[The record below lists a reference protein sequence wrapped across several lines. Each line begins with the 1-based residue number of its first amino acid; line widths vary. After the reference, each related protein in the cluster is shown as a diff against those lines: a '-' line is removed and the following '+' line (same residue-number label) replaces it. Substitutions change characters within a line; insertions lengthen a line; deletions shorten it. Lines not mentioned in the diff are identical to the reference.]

1 MRIVAFDTIGETR
14 AAVMDGDRAV
24 ELHLER
30 WSERAVRAVRGEVF
44 RARVRKVDAAINGAF
59 CDIGKGKDG
68 FLPFGKAGRPDA
80 VREGAAIGVQIARE
94 EFQDKGPTLALFEV
108 EPGEA
113 PETIV
118 SAPPLAERLS
128 MMFDAPV
135 RTPKEAEIELDE
147 LFDAALE
154 PVVALAGGGRLII
167 EPVTALTAIDVDAS
181 GRKAPGGSAKFAL
194 DLNRAAAREA
204 GRQIRLRGIGGVIAI
219 DFLPLK
225 KKADQATL
233 DQTLK
238 GAFKGDPAKID
249 IAPASRFAVVE
260 LARQRLG
267 RALHEICWERFGVES
282 VETAALSA
290 LRALEREGRA
300 NRAAKLE
307 LRAGGEVHA
316 WLDAD
321 TIGWRKAAKHRL
333 GDRFALTLEPALG
346 ARVSDVKVMR

>member
-1 MRIVAFDTIGETR
+1 MRIVASDNIGETR
-14 AAVMDGDRAV
+14 AAVIDGDRAV

-44 RARVRKVDAAINGAF
+44 RARVRRVDASINGAF

-68 FLPFGKAGRPDA
+68 FLPFGKAGRPDD

-94 EFQDKGPTLALFEV
+94 EFQDKGPTLALFDV
-108 EPGEA
+108 EPGDA
-113 PETIV
+113 PETIAA
-118 SAPPLAERLS
+118 APPLAERLA

-154 PVVALAGGGRLII
+154 PVVAIPGGGRLVI
-167 EPVTALTAIDVDAS
+167 EPVTALTAIDVDAA
-181 GRKAPGGSAKFAL
+181 GRKAAGGTHKLAL

-204 GRQIRLRGIGGVIAI
+204 GRQIRLRGLGGVVAI

-225 KKADQATL
+225 KKADQAIL
-233 DQTLK
+233 AQTLQ
-238 GAFKGDPAKID
+238 GAFKGDPAKVD

-267 RALHEICWERFGVES
+267 RALHEISWERFGVES

-290 LRALEREGRA
+290 LRQLEREGRT

-307 LRAGGEVHA
+307 IRAGAEVHA
-316 WLDAD
+316 WLEVDS
-321 TIGWRKAAKHRL
+321 IGWRKAAKARL
-333 GDRFALTLEPALG
+333 GDRFTLTAEPAMSP
-346 ARVSDVKVMR
+346 RRSDVRPVR